1 MRITG
6 TGPVRFDLTR
16 ISPYVAIN
24 KDAFPSNPAHALAAP
39 NLSSP
44 PKPAQVS
51 QMKFQAQSQ
60 AFVRF
65 AVGVAQLS
73 KAIALNRTCV
83 LEPFNRT
90 GSRLENSG
98 FHP

>member
-1 MRITG
+1 
-6 TGPVRFDLTR
+6 
-16 ISPYVAIN
+16 
-24 KDAFPSNPAHALAAP
+24 
-39 NLSSP
+39 
-44 PKPAQVS
+44 
-51 QMKFQAQSQ
+51 MKFQAQSQ

-90 GSRLENSG
+90 GSRLRTLASIRSIYGASDPE
-98 FHP
+98 PML